1 MRRKLLI
8 HLGLAIGLVGLAIGF
23 DWWSKSINPVG
34 RYAQDIGDYLRVQEK
49 NAAQWLTDQ
58 QVFLKTQI
66 ANAPKLGDAAETHS
80 ANLEAIAAEP
90 FTICFVKGDSLVFW
104 TNNRAIPDAKTFA
117 RWQRGPF
124 QPSIQ
129 KLPSGHYEVLRQPFD
144 NLTAYTL
151 IPVKFAFASSDFVGN
166 QAFPSSSNVPQGLD
180 LSENPTDFAIKSKDG
195 SAIGFLKTSSAIDY
209 RPFLTI
215 KFWLYL
221 AALIA
226 FFIFINTASRILAE
240 KYQAATG
247 AMLLIPVVG
256 SIIYLNQKLDFTR
269 RFEGMDLFARTF
281 KAPFLSNSIGD
292 MLINIGIL
300 LWLMIFFHR
309 HFRVRGYRNLP
320 ILMRFAVSVGNYM
333 SVVVS
338 ILISAWIFREL
349 VFSSNISFDFSNVF
363 NLDVYSVMA
372 IVGVIFL
379 LMAMFLFSHRMVIS
393 VFSADLSRKQRTL
406 ASVVAVAVSA
416 PMMWKFQFD
425 LDMDPW
431 TMIAFSLI
439 YAMAFDYFVAE
450 ENNKMTWAVAWL
462 LVFSCFTTILLF
474 KYNDTK
480 DVNSRLAYAA
490 IIAND
495 RDSLAEVQL
504 DEFRNDLRGSADF
517 PMLFSPYRFKTGHD
531 SLRLFLNQKFYP
543 KRYLFQHYS
552 YEIAAFDS
560 DKIAAVDPQAVPTK
574 DSMEAV
580 WARSKPAMGD
590 DLRILK
596 DAKGS
601 SSYLMRVPVA
611 PQRDSAH
618 PLDLYLLIKRERRTP
633 TNVFSHLFFNQPYKN
648 LVLLPRYQYAIYK
661 NKERKEE
668 VGKLSD
674 YTMQTDSFPKNP
686 GGHKRYRQRS
696 DDRDVLF
703 YRSPDTETET
713 VVILS
718 RKTGGL
724 LKRMYLFSSIFAT
737 LSVFMILLAGINSF
751 AHFLPEGFQFYLTPK
766 GSLSRRI
773 QFWMGTVIIS
783 SFAIIGYLTYTNFEN
798 ASRENIKEQLNKST
812 SAMISQIEQN
822 AEKWN
827 TPGNQTTQSLQ
838 LSIDSLA
845 KIHSI
850 DVNLYNVDGKLIY
863 TSQPELRQLGAVSP
877 IMSSRALFALKNQR
891 LSEKIDEE
899 HTGSF
904 EYSTDYLPLLGKDQK
919 AAAFIGVPYY
929 LKGSGIRTD
938 VSDFIGK
945 LLTLYVFLL
954 LAAAIIATEVS
965 KSIAKPIKELGE
977 RMESMKLE
985 EKNESVYIKGQ
996 DDLEE
1001 LRSLVGEFNRMIDKI
1016 EESKGLL
1023 ARSEREGAWR
1033 KMARQVAHEIRNPLT
1048 TMKLSMQQLERSVAI
1063 DPDNFEHNLR
1073 KTSNRLITQIDD
1085 LAEIAGDFYLYA
1097 EINNPPKNDVLLNDV
1112 VESVFDLFGG
1122 HDNADISLDQQPEG
1136 RKYHVLGGNSHLGR
1150 VFKNLILN
1158 GIQAVPHGE
1167 RGKID
1172 VSIYEKEGF
1181 VVVKVADNGGGVPA
1195 EIRDKI
1201 FEPNF
1206 TTKSSGTGLG
1216 LPICKSIIDAL
1227 DGKMYFEVRENEG
1240 TDFYIELPI
1249 QYVENELE
1257 TFAAR

>member
-1 MRRKLLI
+1 MQKKLLI
-8 HLGLAIGLVGLAIGF
+8 HLGVAACLLGLAIGF
-23 DWWSKSINPVG
+23 DLWSKSINPVG
-34 RYAQDIGDYLRVQEK
+34 RYAEDIANYLRIQEK
-49 NAAQWLTDQ
+49 AALRWLTDEPE
-58 QVFLKTQI
+58 FFKTQL
-66 ANAPKLGDAAETHS
+66 ANGPRDGAPSENHAAD
-80 ANLEAIAAEP
+80 LEAIAAEP
-90 FTICFVKGDSLVFW
+90 FTICFVKDDSLVFW

-117 RWQRGPF
+117 KWQRGPF

-129 KLPSGHYEVLRQPFD
+129 QLLSGSYEVLRQPFD

-151 IPVKFAFASSDFVGN
+151 IPVKYAFSATDHVGN
-166 QAFPSSSNVPQGLD
+166 QAFPANPTVPKGLD
-180 LSENPTDFAIKSKDG
+180 LSETPTEFAIKSKDG
-195 SAIGFLKTSSAIDY
+195 QPIGHLKSSGTIDY
-209 RPFLTI
+209 RPYLNI

-221 AALIA
+221 AALVS
-226 FFIFINTASRILAE
+226 FFVFINTASRMLAE

-256 SIIYLNQKLDFTR
+256 SIIYLNQKMDFTR

-292 MLINIGIL
+292 MLLNIGIL
-300 LWLMIFFHR
+300 LWLMVFFHR
-309 HFRVRGYRNLP
+309 NFRVRGYRNLP
-320 ILMRFAVSVGNYM
+320 IGMRFAVSVGNYM

-393 VFSADLSRKQRTL
+393 VFSADLSRAQRTM
-406 ASVVAVAVSA
+406 ASVVAVAIAA
-416 PMMWKFQFD
+416 PIMWKFKQD
-425 LDMDPW
+425 LDVDPW
-431 TMIAFSLI
+431 IMIAFSLI
-439 YAMAFDYFVAE
+439 YSMAFDYFVAQKT
-450 ENNKMTWAVAWL
+450 NKMTWAIAWL
-462 LVFSCFTTILLF
+462 FVFSWFTTILLF
-474 KYNDTK
+474 KYNDIK
-480 DVNSRLAYAA
+480 DLNSRKIYSA
-490 IIAND
+490 IIASD

-504 DEFRNDLRGSADF
+504 EQFRNELRTTPGFAN
-517 PMLFSPYRFKTGHD
+517 MFSPYRFPTGKD
-531 SLRLFLNQKFYP
+531 SLKVFLNKGFYRQ
-543 KRYLFQHYS
+543 RYLFQHYR

-560 DKIAAVDPQAVPTK
+560 DKIPAIVPQGFTSWTSLDTFWSNSRAV
-574 DSMEAV
+574 
-580 WARSKPAMGD
+580 MGD
-590 DLRILK
+590 DLRLY
-596 DAKGS
+596 KGEKGAT
-601 SSYLMRVPVA
+601 SYLMRIPIA
-611 PQRDSAH
+611 PQNDTAH
-618 PLDLYLLIKRERRTP
+618 PLNLYFIVNRERRTP
-633 TNVFSHLFFNQPYKN
+633 TNVFAHLFFNQPYKN
-648 LVLLPRYQYAIYK
+648 LVLLPRYQYAIFK
-661 NKERKEE
+661 NDARLEE

-674 YTMQTDSFPKNP
+674 YTTQTDSFPKSP
-686 GGHKRYRQRS
+686 GEFKRYKQRS
-696 DDRDVLF
+696 DDRDVLS
-703 YRSPDTETET
+703 YRGTDNET

-724 LKRMYLFSSIFAT
+724 GKQMYLFSSIFAT
-737 LSVFMILLAGINSF
+737 LSIFMILLAGINSF
-751 AHFLPEGFQFYLTPK
+751 AHFLPEYFQFYLTPK

-773 QFWMGTVIIS
+773 QFWMGSVIIG

-827 TPGNQTTQSLQ
+827 IEGNKTTKSLE

-850 DVNLYNVDGKLIY
+850 DVNLYNLDGRLIF

-877 IMSSRALFALKNQR
+877 IMSSHALYALKHQN
-891 LSEKIDEE
+891 LSEKVDEE

-904 EYSTDYLPLLGKDQK
+904 EYSTDYLPLLGKNRQV
-919 AAAFIGVPYY
+919 AAYIGVPYY

-954 LAAAIIATEVS
+954 LAAAIIASEVS
-965 KSIAKPIKELGE
+965 KSIAKPIKELGD

-1063 DPDNFEHNLR
+1063 DPNNFEANLR
-1073 KTSNRLITQIDD
+1073 KTSNRMITQIDD

-1097 EINNPPKNDVLLNDV
+1097 EINNPPKNDVHLNNV

-1122 HDNADISLDQQPEG
+1122 HDNADMSLDQQPEG
-1136 RKYHVLGGNSHLGR
+1136 QKFHVLGGNSHLGR

-1158 GIQAVPHGE
+1158 GLQAVPHGQ

-1172 VSIYEKEGF
+1172 VSIYEKDEM
-1181 VVVKVADNGGGVPA
+1181 VVVKVADNGGGVPL

-1240 TDFYIELPI
+1240 TDFFIELPVE
-1249 QYVENELE
+1249 YVEDESE
-1257 TFAAR
+1257 VYVARQ